1 MELRGVKE
9 KIIGI
14 DTVVF
19 IYHLEAHP
27 DYVDTTEYIFKLIE
41 TAKYAA
47 VTSVITLIEILVK
60 PMRKGNGAAAMD
72 YRDLLLSFPNL
83 KMVNVDVKIS
93 ETASYL
99 QAKYGIKTPDAIQI
113 ATVICQGS
121 KSFITNDESLKKVE
135 EIKVL
140 LLEEIGKTL

>member
-14 DTVVF
+14 DTMVF
-19 IYHLEAHP
+19 IYHLEDHP

-41 TAKYAA
+41 SAKYAA
-47 VTSVITLIEILVK
+47 VTSVITLFEILVK
-60 PMRKGNGAAAMD
+60 PMREGNGAAAMD

-140 LLEEIGKTL
+140 LLDEIGKTL